1 MTTGVRAPGGMT
13 SLPAVSVG
21 SVTTAAAE
29 LTLRH
34 PVERFTLDNGLRVV
48 LAPDRSVPVVAVSVF
63 YDVGMRNEPEGRTG
77 FAHLFEHMMFQ
88 GSANVPKMEHARL
101 VQAAG
106 GTFNGSTH
114 QDYTNYYE
122 ALPS

>member
-1 MTTGVRAPGGMT
+1 MPSCTA
-13 SLPAVSVG
+13 SSIG
-21 SVTTAAAE
+21 SSGRSRSSDGYCRDVTAAGAE

-34 PVERFTLDNGLRVV
+34 PVERFALDNGLRVV

-77 FAHLFEHMMFQ
+77 FAHLFEHLMFQ
-88 GSANVPKMEHARL
+88 GSAHVPKLEHARL

-106 GTFNGSTH
+106 GKIGRAH
-114 QDYTNYYE
+114 V
-122 ALPS
+122 

>member
-1 MTTGVRAPGGMT
+1 MI
-13 SLPAVSVG
+13 
-21 SVTTAAAE
+21 AAGAD

-88 GSANVPKMEHARL
+88 GSANLKKMEHVTL
-101 VQAAG
+101 LQQAG
-106 GTFNGSTH
+106 GIVNGSTRF
-114 QDYTNYYE
+114 D
-122 ALPS
+122 